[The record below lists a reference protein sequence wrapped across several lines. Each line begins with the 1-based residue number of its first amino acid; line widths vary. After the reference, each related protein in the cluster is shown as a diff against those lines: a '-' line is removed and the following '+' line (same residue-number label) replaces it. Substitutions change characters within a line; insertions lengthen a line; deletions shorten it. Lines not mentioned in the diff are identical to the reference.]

1 MDLRRVREEY
11 ESRGLY
17 EQDLVSDEIEQFK
30 LWYSEIEDVGYLEP
44 NAMVLTT
51 VDTNGSPSG
60 RNVLLKEIHGGGFVF
75 FTNYRSKK
83 ASDIETDN
91 RVSLVFSWNELRRQ
105 VIDKVLAEKIPEKS
119 SDEYWSMRPHES
131 KIGSLVSNQSK
142 VISNREKLEVEFM
155 SEELKW
161 KGTDIPRPNHWG
173 GYKVIP
179 TFIEFWQG
187 RPNRLHDRLAYNLTS
202 KGWMVERLSP

>member
-1 MDLRRVREEY
+1 MREEY
-11 ESRGLY
+11 ESRGLH
-17 EQDLVSDEIEQFK
+17 EQDLVSDPIEQFE

-60 RNVLLKEIHGGGFVF
+60 RNVLLKEIHGDGFVF

-83 ASDIETDN
+83 ASDIETN
-91 RVSLVFSWNELRRQ
+91 NKVSLIFSWNELRRQ
-105 VIDKVLAEKIPEKS
+105 VIVKGSAEKIPENS
-119 SDEYWSMRPHES
+119 SDEYWSMRPYES

-155 SEELKW
+155 SEEMKW
-161 KGTDIPRPNHWG
+161 QGTDIPRPNHWG

-202 KGWMVERLSP
+202 RGWTVERLSP

>member
-1 MDLRRVREEY
+1 MREEY

-17 EQDLVSDEIEQFK
+17 EQDLVSDPIEQFE

-83 ASDIETDN
+83 ASDIETN
-91 RVSLVFSWNELRRQ
+91 NKVSLIFSWNELRRP
-105 VIDKVLAEKIPEKS
+105 VIVKGSAEKIPENS
-119 SDEYWSMRPHES
+119 SDEYWSMRPYES

-155 SEELKW
+155 SEEMKW
-161 KGTDIPRPNHWG
+161 QGTDIPRPNHWG

-202 KGWMVERLSP
+202 RGWTVERLSP